1 MLLFMR
7 LKTCKF
13 KLIKFKHNNYNK
25 IIKKKL
31 VTWWLNILLCLSVL
45 KHLRFIKD
53 SLYHILS
60 YLSNRWV
67 D

>member
-1 MLLFMR
+1 MVSFIQVLNRLICYYKNTINYYLNLNYSHNIMLLFMR

-31 VTWWLNILLCLSVL
+31 EA
-45 KHLRFIKD
+45 
-53 SLYHILS
+53 
-60 YLSNRWV
+60 
-67 D
+67 